1 MSFDQSKYISDFNK
15 QKYKMYQFRI
25 KRDNTRLIKFL
36 DELENRNHYLEELIE
51 EDAFNTVLSLKQIR
65 TIIVPILKKHG
76 INDIYL
82 FGSYA
87 RGEATNESDVDIY
100 CEKGSIKTLFE
111 QIALEKKLE
120 KALEKKV
127 DLIFITSTM
136 TEYFKQKIMED
147 LIKIC

>member
-111 QIALEKKLE
+111 QIALEEKLE